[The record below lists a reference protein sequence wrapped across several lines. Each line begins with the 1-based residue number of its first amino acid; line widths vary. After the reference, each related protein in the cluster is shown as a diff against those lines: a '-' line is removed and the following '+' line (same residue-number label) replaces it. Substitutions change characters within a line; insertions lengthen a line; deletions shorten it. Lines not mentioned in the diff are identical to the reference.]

1 MLTRQLFIAIICT
14 FTSTLPA
21 QELSFETIS
30 LSNVRF
36 LLAEQW
42 GDLPIDTDGEDGNSK
57 KYGLVV
63 PAKEE
68 GSDVLIGQPTLPREQ
83 LFIKAQIVNPTNQ
96 YWEVQSIELEVLGEY
111 DLSEFEYREGTWA
124 SNSVKTLV
132 YMPHFIIGEQLL
144 DHPTN
149 LSIGP
154 SSEFSDNRFWIKV
167 DGFSSALSQDVIYQF
182 RFICTLK
189 VHSEETKATIYSDK
203 NYLLVAG

>member
-1 MLTRQLFIAIICT
+1 MLTRQLFFAIICT
-14 FTSTLPA
+14 FTSTLTA
-21 QELSFETIS
+21 QELTFETIS

-36 LLAEQW
+36 LVAKEW
-42 GDLPIDTDGEDGNSK
+42 TDLPIDSDGEDGNSK

-68 GSDVLIGQPTLPREQ
+68 GSDVIIGHPTLPREQ

-96 YWEVQSIELEVLGEY
+96 YWEIQSIELEVLGEY
-111 DLSEFEYREGTWA
+111 ELSEFEYREGTW
-124 SNSVKTLV
+124 SSSSVKTLV
-132 YMPHFIIGEQLL
+132 YMPYFIIGEQLL

-167 DGFSSALSQDVIYQF
+167 DCFSSAFSQGAIYQF

-189 VHSEETKATIYSDK
+189 VRSEEIKATIYSDK